1 MSTYQIYDFV
11 KDVNYHI
18 KNKKSIDL
26 KTKSDIFKSFLFKL
40 KMFQL
45 TDKIKRGHPLFN
57 EDYFLFIL
65 YNTVYVAKK
74 LDNETPKFDYIEV
87 IDGLRVIRKM
97 KLKKLFN

>member
-18 KNKKSIDL
+18 KNKKPIDL
-26 KTKSDIFKSFLFKL
+26 KTKSDIFKTILFKL

-74 LDNETPKFDYIEV
+74 LDNEIPKFDYIEI
-87 IDGLRVIRKM
+87 IDGLKTIRKM